1 MSTGKSVKL
10 LGCLLH
16 QRVSGRPFCQT
27 VRAVRGFRVF
37 HFSKVMW
44 ALRKKLN
51 AWKHVRIRHCST
63 WPGRKL
69 PKSRRLLP
77 AHRTVLYSC
86 ILTGFQLRFTIKQRS
101 YNATLLTTNA
111 TFNKELVV
119 DTSSVSCVF
128 CSCWWVSFPPW
139 LCCPLGWISAFRQSP
154 YRTCKTLQELT
165 DWQSRKVPGSVRTI
179 LGTIQLIDWLIDSV
193 DKYINNWLV
202 KWHLH
207 AFYLK
212 VLM

>member
-10 LGCLLH
+10 LGSLRH
-16 QRVSGRPFCQT
+16 QHVSGRPFCQA

-37 HFSKVMW
+37 LFSKVMW

-69 PKSRRLLP
+69 PKCRRLLP

-86 ILTGFQLRFTIKQRS
+86 FLAGFQLRFTIKQRS
-101 YNATLLTTNA
+101 CNATLLTTNV

-119 DTSSVSCVF
+119 LCLLQLL
-128 CSCWWVSFPPW
+128 VSF
-139 LCCPLGWISAFRQSP
+139 ISSM
-154 YRTCKTLQELT
+154 TLLSAGMNFGFSAVALPHMQDPAGTDRLT
-165 DWQSRKVPGSVRTI
+165 VEEGSWFGAYIPGHDSA
-179 LGTIQLIDWLIDSV
+179 DWL

-207 AFYLK
+207 AFYLR
-212 VLM
+212 VFM